1 MIEDKNIKS
10 ELMLFG
16 IPASPGI
23 AHGPVFRF
31 LHDEVKIAT
40 YEVQESDQV
49 EEIKRFLEALEETKL
64 EIREIR
70 EDVAKN
76 LGEKE
81 AGIFDAHML
90 VLEDRALI
98 EDVKKEIK

>member
-1 MIEDKNIKS
+1 MDMSQMSSLDKRSK
-10 ELMLFG
+10 ELMFFG

-31 LHDEVKIAT
+31 LHQEV
-40 YEVQESDQV
+40 EVLSYQV
-49 EEIKRFLEALEETKL
+49 ETSAQEDEISRFMDALEQTK
-64 EIREIR
+64 EQVRQIR

-81 AGIFDAHML
+81 AEFLML
-90 VLEDRALI
+90 TCLC
-98 EDVKKEIK
+98 

>member
-1 MIEDKNIKS
+1 MIQEKKEKS

-23 AHGPVFRF
+23 AHGSVFRF
-31 LHDEVKIAT
+31 LHDEVRVAS
-40 YEVQESDQV
+40 YEVSGDAQD
-49 EEIKRFLEALEETKL
+49 EEIKRFLEALDMTKS

-90 VLEDRALI
+90 VLEDRAP
-98 EDVKKEIK
+98 D

>member
-1 MIEDKNIKS
+1 MGIWLKFSAMIEDNNNTS

-40 YEVQESDQV
+40 YEVEESDQA
-49 EEIKRFLEALEETKL
+49 EEIKRFLEALEMTK
-64 EIREIR
+64 
-70 EDVAKN
+70 N
-76 LGEKE
+76 
-81 AGIFDAHML
+81 
-90 VLEDRALI
+90 
-98 EDVKKEIK
+98 

>member
-1 MIEDKNIKS
+1 MIQEQTEKS

-31 LHDEVKIAT
+31 LHDEVKVVS
-40 YEVQESDQV
+40 YEVSEADQD
-49 EEIKRFLEALEETKL
+49 EEIKRFLEALEMTKAEIS
-64 EIREIR
+64 EIRA
-70 EDVAKN
+70 DVAKN

-81 AGIFDAHML
+81 AEIFDAHKL
-90 VLEDRALI
+90 VLEDRA
-98 EDVKKEIK
+98 

>member
-1 MIEDKNIKS
+1 MIENNNNTS

-40 YEVQESDQV
+40 YEVEESDQA
-49 EEIKRFLEALEETKL
+49 EEIKRFLEALEMTNQKF
-64 EIREIR
+64 
-70 EDVAKN
+70 
-76 LGEKE
+76 EKS
-81 AGIFDAHML
+81 GKML
-90 VLEDRALI
+90 LKIL
-98 EDVKKEIK
+98 VKRKRVFLMHICWCWKIVP

>member
-1 MIEDKNIKS
+1 MIEKIKNTP

-31 LHDEVKIAT
+31 LHDEVQVAT
-40 YEVQESDQV
+40 YNVSESDQE
-49 EEIKRFLEALEETKL
+49 EEIKRFLEALEMTKSEIK
-64 EIREIR
+64 EIRH
-70 EDVAKN
+70 DVAKS

-81 AGIFDAHML
+81 AGISHC
-90 VLEDRALI
+90 
-98 EDVKKEIK
+98 

>member
-1 MIEDKNIKS
+1 MIEDNNNTS

-40 YEVQESDQV
+40 YEVEESDQA
-49 EEIKRFLEALEETKL
+49 EEIKR
-64 EIREIR
+64 
-70 EDVAKN
+70 
-76 LGEKE
+76 
-81 AGIFDAHML
+81 
-90 VLEDRALI
+90 
-98 EDVKKEIK
+98 

>member
-1 MIEDKNIKS
+1 MFEDNNNTS

-40 YEVQESDQV
+40 YEVEESDQA
-49 EEIKRFLEALEETKL
+49 EEIKRFLEALEMTKS

-90 VLEDRALI
+90 VLGRSCLDRRC
-98 EDVKKEIK
+98 EERH

>member
-1 MIEDKNIKS
+1 MIQNKKEKS

-31 LHDEVKIAT
+31 LHDEVKVAT
-40 YEVQESDQV
+40 YQVSESDQE
-49 EEIKRFLEALEETKL
+49 EEIKRFLEALEVTKS
-64 EIREIR
+64 EIRKIR

-81 AGIFDAHML
+81 AGIFDAYML
-90 VLEDRALI
+90 SGRKL
-98 EDVKKEIK
+98 